1 MIGDFMIGGMILV
14 AFSSISF
21 AAAFLALLLVMSGRD
36 PRAIAAMTP
45 GARRQARQ
53 AQLDEMTRV
62 ADAAIEARR
71 LGKRFTRDDAG
82 L

>member
-1 MIGDFMIGGMILV
+1 MVGGMLLV

-36 PRAIAAMTP
+36 PRALAEMTP

-53 AQLDEMTRV
+53 EQLEEMTRI

-71 LGKRFTRDDAG
+71 LGKRFTRADAG
-82 L
+82 M

>member
-1 MIGDFMIGGMILV
+1 MVGGMLLV

-36 PRAIAAMTP
+36 PRELADMTP

-53 AQLDEMTRV
+53 EQLEEMTRI

-71 LGKRFTRDDAG
+71 LGKRFTRADAG
-82 L
+82 M